1 MAYMTVTFTDATKG
15 PYSLAKLFAGGTIA
29 GVTLTP
35 ATPATPPRIANQLT
49 IQGDP
54 ANSTSLGYVG
64 TDATML
70 PTAGG
75 GVGYSLSATG
85 VPLVLTDVALTGVFL
100 GASANGTKINV
111 IAQGGFQ

>member
-1 MAYMTVTFTDATKG
+1 MAYLTVNFTDATKG
-15 PYSLAKLFAGGTIA
+15 PFSLATLFAGGTIT

-35 ATPATPPRIANQLT
+35 AAPAKPPRIASQVI

-54 ANSTSLGYVG
+54 ANSTNLGYVG

-75 GVGYSLSATG
+75 GVGYSLSASG

-111 IAQGGFQ
+111 ITQGGFQ

>member
-1 MAYMTVTFTDATKG
+1 MADLTVTFTDATKG
-15 PYSLAKLFAGGTIA
+15 PYSLATLFAGGTIT

-35 ATPATPPRIANQLT
+35 AAPAKPPRIASQLT

-54 ANSTSLGYVG
+54 GNSANLGYVG

-70 PTAGG
+70 PTSGG
-75 GVGYSLSATG
+75 GVGYSLSSTG